1 MIPNSLTQVS
11 GTSRDATS
19 IRCFNFNLKLDMG
32 ERVVVVVVVVVLLL
46 LLLLLLFFDPSSA
59 RIFSLLL
66 PNVNEA
72 FMSFLYTGRAVSD
85 MGGLRGFRGG
95 GVRGWGGGVRGFG
108 GGGFGVSGGGGDE
121 SVHVHVNF
129 IVSALVSLARCLFPG
144 ILAFRFD
151 NVVSWGRAYVLCGRV
166 VCVISLLW
174 VAWCHILCYC
184 LPPPPC
190 FPCFRCSVFCCVFW

>member
-1 MIPNSLTQVS
+1 MKCLCPFYTL
-11 GTSRDATS
+11 G
-19 IRCFNFNLKLDMG
+19 
-32 ERVVVVVVVVVLLL
+32 
-46 LLLLLLFFDPSSA
+46 A
-59 RIFSLLL
+59 R
-66 PNVNEA
+66 
-72 FMSFLYTGRAVSD
+72 
-85 MGGLRGFRGG
+85 FRT
-95 GVRGWGGGVRGFG
+95 W
-108 GGGFGVSGGGGDE
+108 GGFGVFGGGHE

-184 LPPPPC
+184 LPPTLFPMFPLFC
-190 FPCFRCSVFCCVFW
+190 FLLCVFDSRCIRVAIKSMDEHNIKKSF